1 MDFMRSAMFVPGHR
15 QRMIDK
21 ALASAADM
29 LFLDI
34 EDGVPPAEKD
44 LARETI
50 AASLRALAHDPAHG
64 DTGAG
69 PTPHT
74 LHPTPYIR
82 HPLRYVRINAIG
94 HERMDADVS
103 TVLGP
108 GLEGF
113 CLPKVE
119 TADQIK
125 YVDRCL
131 DEQETKAGLPK
142 NAIRYVASIE
152 SALGLIN
159 APQIAAASP
168 RMAALMFGAEDFGK
182 DLGLP
187 TLRVAEASELLYA
200 RSAIVMA
207 ATASHINSIDGVWP
221 DIHDPEGLTKD
232 ALQARRLGFTGKSLI
247 HPGQIEIVNNAF
259 RPDEGEVD
267 YAHRVVEAFDEAQ
280 TKGDGAIALG
290 GQLIDAPIVERA
302 RRTLALA
309 EALGTTAASG

>member
-1 MDFMRSAMFVPGHR
+1 MDHTFMRSAMFVPGHR

-21 ALASAADM
+21 ALASTADM

-50 AASLRALAHDPAHG
+50 AASLRAIAQDPPSG
-64 DTGAG
+64 
-69 PTPHT
+69 
-74 LHPTPYIR
+74 R
-82 HPLRYVRINAIG
+82 HPLRFVRINAIG
-94 HERMDADVS
+94 HERMDVDLS

-119 TADQIK
+119 SADQIT
-125 YVDRCL
+125 YLDRCL
-131 DEQETKAGLPK
+131 EKQETKAGLPA
-142 NAIRYVASIE
+142 NTIRYVASIE

-159 APQIAAASP
+159 APHIAAASP
-168 RMAALMFGAEDFGK
+168 RMVALMFGAEDFGK

-187 TLRVAEASELLYA
+187 TLRVGEASELLYA

-207 ATASHINSIDGVWP
+207 ATAAHINSIDGVWP
-221 DIHDPEGLTKD
+221 DIHDPDGLAKD
-232 ALQARRLGFTGKSLI
+232 ALQARRLGFSGKSLI
-247 HPGQIEIVNNAF
+247 HPGQIDIVNDTF

-267 YAHRVVEAFDEAQ
+267 YARRVVEAFDEAQ
-280 TKGDGAIALG
+280 ARGDGAIALG
-290 GQLIDAPIVERA
+290 GQLIDAPIVDRA

-309 EALGTTAASG
+309 EALGVRASNQPASP